1 MWLKETEKLL
11 LELSGYKEIEGFIF
25 TGGSAL
31 SYYLKHRFSE
41 DLDFFYSASSNM
53 LDKKNIRKLIDKLSN
68 KNYKIINALDE
79 EEQLDFY
86 IDNVKITFCAYSKFG
101 HLLHE
106 NNKILFGNI
115 KIAELDVLT
124 AMKVDALIGREK
136 IRDYYD
142 LYAISMKCG
151 FKKMI
156 DDSLNAD
163 SNFNTKLF
171 IKRLIEMD
179 DKLKDIYIDDYL
191 KPKYSIDRVSI
202 RIYFEEQ
209 VDNYISANYIK
220 SIK

>member
-1 MWLKETEKLL
+1 MWLAETEKLL
-11 LELSGYKEIEGFIF
+11 RELSEYKEIESFIF

-41 DLDFFYSASSNM
+41 DIDFFYSASSNI
-53 LDKKNIRKLIDKLSN
+53 LDKKNVRKLIDKLSN
-68 KNYKIINALDE
+68 KNYKIINTLDE

-86 IDNVKITFCAYSKFG
+86 IGNVKNTFCAYSKFG
-101 HLLHE
+101 HLLQK

-115 KIAELDVLT
+115 KIADLDVLT

-142 LYAISMKCG
+142 LYAISKKCG
-151 FKKMI
+151 FKKII
-156 DDSLNAD
+156 DDSLKVN

-179 DKLKDIYIDDYL
+179 DKLTDIYIDDYL

-209 VDNYISANYIK
+209 IDNYISANYIK

>member
-1 MWLKETEKLL
+1 
-11 LELSGYKEIEGFIF
+11 
-25 TGGSAL
+25 
-31 SYYLKHRFSE
+31 
-41 DLDFFYSASSNM
+41 
-53 LDKKNIRKLIDKLSN
+53 
-68 KNYKIINALDE
+68 
-79 EEQLDFY
+79 
-86 IDNVKITFCAYSKFG
+86 
-101 HLLHE
+101 
-106 NNKILFGNI
+106 
-115 KIAELDVLT
+115 
-124 AMKVDALIGREK
+124 MKVDALIGREK

-191 KPKYSIDRVSI
+191 KPKYSIDRVSM

-209 VDNYISANYIK
+209 VNNYISTNYVKYIK
-220 SIK
+220 